1 MAATII
7 TNFSGAFEYE
17 PEIISDTA
25 RDGITAFQFRIV
37 GTLSSLNTAFLPD
50 EVIGGVPDQPSGNF
64 RVVRRNLEHIAGD
77 PATGLYRLSVS
88 GEGGTGDSAL
98 FVSETSYAMQ
108 NQQVQGVAI
117 FSSGLASLP
126 VQYNLI
132 WLYPSATITT
142 NSQDASPAN
151 AETRA
156 REIVGGLSIT
166 AIKDR
171 PTSPPIGIGSING
184 PSLVGNSELET
195 VYITGS
201 SVEKAGGLYRVR
213 ATASKGL
220 IINQ

>member
-98 FVSETSYAMQ
+98 FVSETSFAMQ
-108 NQQVQGVAI
+108 NQQVQGVINTATAQVPI
-117 FSSGLASLP
+117 
-126 VQYNLI
+126 QYNLI

-151 AETRA
+151 AEAKA
-156 REIVGGLSIT
+156 REIVEGLSVSV
-166 AIKDR
+166 IKDR
-171 PTSPPIGIGSING
+171 PTTGTGTVAG
-184 PSLVGNSELET
+184 PNLAGNPQLNT

>member
-1 MAATII
+1 MSATIL
-7 TNFSGAFEYE
+7 TGFSGAFEYE

-25 RDGITAFQFRIV
+25 RDGITAFQFKII
-37 GTLSSLNTAFLPD
+37 GTLFNLNTVFLPD
-50 EVIGGVPDQPSGNF
+50 EVINGVPDQPPGNF

-88 GEGGTGDSAL
+88 GEGGTGDNGL

-108 NQQVQGVAI
+108 NQQVQGVVNTA
-117 FSSGLASLP
+117 LAQ
-126 VQYNLI
+126 VQIQYNLI

-151 AETRA
+151 AESMA
-156 REIVGGLSIT
+156 RSIVEGLSISVL
-166 AIKDR
+166 KDR
-171 PTSPPIGIGSING
+171 PSTGTGTVGG
-184 PSLVGNSELET
+184 PTLAGNTQLNT
-195 VYITGS
+195 IYITGS

-220 IINQ
+220 VID

>member
-1 MAATII
+1 MAATVI

-37 GTLSSLNTAFLPD
+37 GTLSNLNTAFLPD
-50 EVIGGVPDQPSGNF
+50 EVINGVPDQPPGSF

-77 PATGLYRLSVS
+77 PETGLYRLSVS
-88 GEGGTGDSAL
+88 GEGGTGNSAL
-98 FVSETSYAMQ
+98 FVSESSYAMQ
-108 NQQVQGVAI
+108 NQQVQGVVNT
-117 FSSGLASLP
+117 GLAQIP

-142 NSQDASPAN
+142 NSQNERPTN
-151 AETRA
+151 AEAKA
-156 REIVGGLSIT
+156 REIVGGLPISI
-166 AIKDR
+166 IKDA
-171 PTSPPIGIGSING
+171 PTPGAGTLAG
-184 PSLVGNSELET
+184 PRLAGADLST
-195 VYITGS
+195 IYITGS

-220 IINQ
+220 LIN

>member
-1 MAATII
+1 MSATIL
-7 TNFSGAFEYE
+7 TGFSGAFEYE

-25 RDGITAFQFRIV
+25 RDGITAFQFKII
-37 GTLSSLNTAFLPD
+37 GTLSNLNTAFLPD
-50 EVIGGVPDQPSGNF
+50 EVINGVPDQPPGNF
-64 RVVRRNLEHIAGD
+64 RVVRRSLEHIAGD

-108 NQQVQGVAI
+108 NQGVQGTINTETGQVPI
-117 FSSGLASLP
+117 
-126 VQYNLI
+126 QYNLI

-151 AETRA
+151 AESMA
-156 REIVGGLSIT
+156 RSIVEGLSISV
-166 AIKDR
+166 IKDR
-171 PTSPPIGIGSING
+171 PSTGTGTIAGPTLAGSPQLNTI
-184 PSLVGNSELET
+184 
-195 VYITGS
+195 YITGS

-220 IINQ
+220 VIN

>member
-1 MAATII
+1 MSATIL
-7 TNFSGAFEYE
+7 TGFSGAFEYE

-25 RDGITAFQFRIV
+25 RDGITAFQFKII
-37 GTLSSLNTAFLPD
+37 GTLSNLNTAFLPD
-50 EVIGGVPDQPSGNF
+50 EVINGVPDQPTGNF

-77 PATGLYRLSVS
+77 TATGLYRLSVS

-108 NQQVQGVAI
+108 NQGVQGTITTETGQVQI
-117 FSSGLASLP
+117 
-126 VQYNLI
+126 QYNLI

-151 AETRA
+151 AESMA
-156 REIVGGLSIT
+156 RTIVEGLSISV
-166 AIKDR
+166 IKDR
-171 PTSPPIGIGSING
+171 PSTGTGTIAGPTLAGSPQLNTI
-184 PSLVGNSELET
+184 
-195 VYITGS
+195 YITGS

-220 IINQ
+220 VIN